1 MFGFLTKIR
10 QRCHFLF
17 METSYVGL
25 VYGDSLRD
33 NFVGY
38 TPVDQPKFDELQAE
52 FKTEMASKRPYLAK
66 LLRIEAGLLETL
78 PDHIVTARFWAV
90 EDRFQ
95 RVVPLATRQRYNE
108 SVPKRGDVQWQD
120 PVFVRDQTRT
130 LVDVIHANYLINIG
144 REKSV
149 KRLKLIMA
157 VAFVVL
163 LLLLALAVYL
173 ITWWFG
179 AGPWIIVEMSGYV
192 ALIVAGVLG
201 ATLSIANR
209 LQSAVSRD
217 AMTEDGLFELTGL
230 RIGWVGI
237 VTSMVM
243 GGAFALVLYWI
254 VMAGVLDKALPVPQ
268 SGPNKAA
275 VSATPP
281 AKEVDD
287 PKKPGEAMTSEGM
300 GEIALPEAKTIDA
313 AQSAALSEETSDQPG
328 DTGNKSNSDYPL
340 LVSPANS
347 ADADNSDE
355 PTIYAALRLRTYPDF
370 FKMLIL
376 AFLAGFAERFVPDIL
391 NRLGKTSER

>member
-1 MFGFLTKIR
+1 MFGFLAKIMHK
-10 QRCHFLF
+10 CHFLF

-38 TPVDQPKFDELQAE
+38 TPINQPKFDELQAE
-52 FKTEMASKRPYLAK
+52 FNAEMASKRPYLAK

-78 PDHIVTARFWAV
+78 PDHIVTARFWAI

-95 RVVPLATRQRYNE
+95 RVVPLATRQRYTE

-120 PVFVRDQTRT
+120 PVFVRDQSRT

-157 VAFVVL
+157 IAFIVL
-163 LLLLALAVYL
+163 ISIAGFILL
-173 ITWWFG
+173 ITWLAG
-179 AGPWIIVEMSGYV
+179 ARPWIMVEMSGYV
-192 ALIVAGVLG
+192 ALMVAGVLG

-209 LQSAVSRD
+209 LQTAVSRD

-237 VTSMVM
+237 LTSMVM

-254 VMAGVLDKALPVPQ
+254 VMAGVLDKALPLPQ
-268 SGPNKAA
+268 SGP
-275 VSATPP
+275 
-281 AKEVDD
+281 
-287 PKKPGEAMTSEGM
+287 PKR
-300 GEIALPEAKTIDA
+300 EIR
-313 AQSAALSEETSDQPG
+313 ETSPSQESG
-328 DTGNKSNSDYPL
+328 DAKKSLEISSTVNVTSPDSTGT
-340 LVSPANS
+340 
-347 ADADNSDE
+347 ADNIPSLPIFSEQDDNKTE
-355 PTIYAALRLRTYPDF
+355 VKDNQDNMSEPLIISPEISQSSNNLNYPTIYSALRLRTYPDF

-391 NRLGKTSER
+391 NRLGKTGER